1 MLVGHSMG
9 GDVSRDY
16 ITAPLIIE
24 SLRPI
29 VNAVAEQ
36 YVKIARWTDSSTQDL
51 AATHPVAMI

>member
-1 MLVGHSMG
+1 MG

>member
-1 MLVGHSMG
+1 MGHSMA

-36 YVKIARWTDSSTQDL
+36 YVKIATLD
-51 AATHPVAMI
+51 